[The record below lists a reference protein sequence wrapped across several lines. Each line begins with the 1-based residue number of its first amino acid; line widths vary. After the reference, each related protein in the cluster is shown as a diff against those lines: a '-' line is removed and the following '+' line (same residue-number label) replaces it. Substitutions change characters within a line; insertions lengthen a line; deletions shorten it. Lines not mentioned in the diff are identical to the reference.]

1 MKKLIVFLFL
11 ILAGQGALAIERIPA
26 SPEIRVSVSVS
37 NIQVIRFPRK
47 VLEAYVDSSKGIQVQ
62 AQGNNLLIKWNPYYH
77 KPAVI
82 AVTTQDE
89 DGNTYD
95 YSVIAVPNRKN
106 PEVVEI
112 YIPEEVRLRKK
123 AAYYERSMP
132 YEEFLVTLTKQFM
145 SGNYPD
151 YYVVRPKKE
160 LLGLFAELEVWLTAE
175 GVGDRFKVLK
185 GYVRNILNKQ
195 IRIDET
201 VLSFL
206 SKRFDVRSISVHHH
220 LLNPDEITTFVV
232 VVVGR
237 K

>member
-1 MKKLIVFLFL
+1 MRFLALVFSLFL
-11 ILAGQGALAIERIPA
+11 VQSAFAIERIPA
-26 SPEIRVSVSVS
+26 SPEIRVSVSVN
-37 NIQVIRFPRK
+37 NIQVIRFPHK
-47 VLEAYVDSSKGIQVQ
+47 VLEAYVDVSKGIQVQ
-62 AQGNNLLIKWNPYYH
+62 AQGNNLLIKWNPYYR

-82 AVTTQDE
+82 AVTTEDE
-89 DGNTYD
+89 NGNTHD
-95 YSVIAVPNRKN
+95 YSVIAVPDRKG

-112 YIPEEVRLRKK
+112 FIPEEVKTRKK

-132 YEEFLVTLTKQFM
+132 YEEFLVTLTRQFM

-151 YYVVRPKKE
+151 YYVVKPKKE
-160 LLGLFAELEVWLTAE
+160 LLGLFAEIEVWQTAE

-185 GYVRNILNKQ
+185 GYIKNVLNKQ

-206 SKRFDVRSISVHHH
+206 SKRFDVRSISIRHHV
-220 LLNPDEITTFVV
+220 LNPGETTTFVV
-232 VVVGR
+232 VVGR

>member
-1 MKKLIVFLFL
+1 MRLLALVFSFFLFQS
-11 ILAGQGALAIERIPA
+11 AFAIESIPA
-26 SPEIRVSVSVS
+26 SPEIRVSVSVG
-37 NIQVIRFPRK
+37 NIQVIRFPNK
-47 VLEAYVDSSKGIQVQ
+47 VLEAYVDASKGIQVQ
-62 AQGNNLLIKWNPYYH
+62 AQGNNLLIKWNPYYR

-82 AVTTQDE
+82 AVTTEDE
-89 DGNTYD
+89 NGNTHD
-95 YSVIAVPNRKN
+95 YSVIAVPDRKK

-112 YIPEEVRLRKK
+112 FIPKEVKVRKK

-132 YEEFLVTLTKQFM
+132 YEELLVTLTRQFM

-151 YYVVRPKKE
+151 YYVVKPKKE
-160 LLGLFAELEVWLTAE
+160 LLGLFAEIEVWQTAE

-185 GYVRNILNKQ
+185 GYIKNVLNNQ

-206 SKRFDVRSISVHHH
+206 SKRFDVRSISVRHHV
-220 LLNPDEITTFVV
+220 LNPGETTTFVV
-232 VVVGR
+232 VVGR

>member
-1 MKKLIVFLFL
+1 MRLLAFVFSLFL
-11 ILAGQGALAIERIPA
+11 VRSAFAIERIPA

-37 NIQVIRFPRK
+37 NIQVIRFPHK
-47 VLEAYVDSSKGIQVQ
+47 VLEAYVDASKGIQVL

-82 AVTTQDE
+82 AVTTEDE
-89 DGNTYD
+89 NGNTHD
-95 YSVIAVPNRKN
+95 YSVIAVPDRKK

-112 YIPEEVRLRKK
+112 FIPEDVKTRKK

-132 YEEFLVTLTKQFM
+132 YEEFLVTLTRQFM
-145 SGNYPD
+145 SGDYPD
-151 YYVVRPKKE
+151 YYVVKPKKE
-160 LLGLFAELEVWLTAE
+160 LLGLFAEIEVWQTAE

-185 GYVRNILNKQ
+185 GYIKNVLNKQ

-206 SKRFDVRSISVHHH
+206 SKRFDVRSISVRRHV
-220 LLNPDEITTFVV
+220 LNPGETTTFVV
-232 VVVGR
+232 VVGR